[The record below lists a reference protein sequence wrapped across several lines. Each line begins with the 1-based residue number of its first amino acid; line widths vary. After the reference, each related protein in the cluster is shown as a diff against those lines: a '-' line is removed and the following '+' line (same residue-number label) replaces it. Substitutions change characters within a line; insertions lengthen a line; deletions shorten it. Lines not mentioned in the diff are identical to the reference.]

1 MSDFE
6 EVKTGNPS
14 HQGWPYSEAVRAGDF
29 IFVAGIAAEDETT
42 GQMNGETIEQQ
53 TRFAFAKIGR
63 ILSHADAD
71 MRDVCRVAV
80 HLADI
85 DHFQRF
91 SDTFAEIFQSVT
103 KQSLALE
110 ATGNASPATKNMQRN
125 IFFTIFPL
133 YYLRMRIEELYLRLP
148 IIDLSGN
155 IKLCSLAEYFTDIIS
170 VHRI

>member
-71 MRDVCRVAV
+71 LRDVCRVAV

-91 SDTFAEIFQSVT
+91 SDTFAEIFHWQPRPTRITTQSGLYPGVLIEVECT
-103 KQSLALE
+103 AYKSRQ
-110 ATGNASPATKNMQRN
+110 KNEQ
-125 IFFTIFPL
+125 
-133 YYLRMRIEELYLRLP
+133 
-148 IIDLSGN
+148 
-155 IKLCSLAEYFTDIIS
+155 K
-170 VHRI
+170 